1 MSVKRMLMES
11 TCMSAVC
18 IFVMY
23 EKHQVIHELLQE
35 EKRIQK
41 DGPWVEMERMD
52 LAHLLD
58 LGSRW

>member
-23 EKHQVIHELLQE
+23 EKHQVIHELLPE

-41 DGPWVEMERMD
+41 DGPWVVMERMD